1 MVNLDGQLG
10 GLRQAPT
17 PGKELTLQSVTILR
31 PPLHRA
37 PHTHISASRSREKH
51 SSRF

>member
-1 MVNLDGQLG
+1 MVNLDGQLEG
-10 GLRQAPT
+10 FKQAPT
-17 PGKELTLQSVTILR
+17 PGKELTPQPVTTLR

-51 SSRF
+51 SSWF